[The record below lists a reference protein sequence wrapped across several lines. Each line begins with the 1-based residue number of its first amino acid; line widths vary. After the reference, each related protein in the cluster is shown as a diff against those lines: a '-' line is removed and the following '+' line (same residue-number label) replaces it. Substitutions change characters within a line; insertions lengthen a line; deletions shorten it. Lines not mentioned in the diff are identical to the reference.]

1 MNLKFKKNAVL
12 AKECTFASCF
22 GLRGLAF
29 QVHSVERGWGQAEA
43 CGMGLGGRKGGGA
56 WG

>member
-1 MNLKFKKNAVL
+1 MKSPDFEILIMNLKFKKNAVL

-29 QVHSVERGWGQAEA
+29 QFHSVERGWGQAEA
-43 CGMGLGGRKGGGA
+43 
-56 WG
+56 